1 MRQSRDGGPLTGT
14 CYYWCESP
22 QIESMILAIG
32 PNLIKKGQLNVCPFD
47 TGLTGE
53 LDWRFVISNS
63 LYFIILF
70 RAGKCWILKF
80 ECRKSS
86 E

>member
-53 LDWRFVISNS
+53 LD
-63 LYFIILF
+63 
-70 RAGKCWILKF
+70 
-80 ECRKSS
+80 
-86 E
+86 

>member
-1 MRQSRDGGPLTGT
+1 MQNIYLTGT

-32 PNLIKKGQLNVCPFD
+32 PNWIKKGQLKVCPLD

-53 LDWRFVISNS
+53 LD
-63 LYFIILF
+63 
-70 RAGKCWILKF
+70 
-80 ECRKSS
+80 
-86 E
+86 